1 MKSGKLEL
9 QQTHAYYWQVQGQML
24 MTGINWCDFVVS
36 TEEDVLIQII
46 YRDNGVLD
54 VIREKV
60 DRFYF
65 SVYLQ
70 KCLIN

>member
-1 MKSGKLEL
+1 ML
-9 QQTHAYYWQVQGQML
+9 AYYWKVQGQML
-24 MTGINWCDFVVS
+24 MTGMNWCDFVVS
-36 TEEDVLIQII
+36 TEEDVLIQRI

-65 SVYLQ
+65 NVYLQ

>member
-1 MKSGKLEL
+1 ML
-9 QQTHAYYWQVQGQML
+9 AYYWQVQGQML

-36 TEEDVLIQII
+36 TEEDVLIQRI

-65 SVYLQ
+65 NVYLQ

>member
-1 MKSGKLEL
+1 ML
-9 QQTHAYYWQVQGQML
+9 AYYWQVQGQML
-24 MTGINWCDFVVS
+24 MTGMNWCDFVVS
-36 TEEDVLIQII
+36 TEEDVLIQRI

-65 SVYLQ
+65 NVYLQ